1 MSNLSELLPTGGGQN
16 AVDFVASGTLG
27 SGQTVILKADGTVE
41 AVSGVSASQAVGTSQ
56 TTTANPRVMSSAY
69 DSAQEKTVIVYADSN
84 NSSYGT
90 AVVVTTTGSTV
101 SLGTPQVFES
111 FNIGGGS
118 RPTATVYDENSGKIV
133 ICYIQVNS
141 GIGVYNAKAI
151 VGTVSGTSISFG
163 SSVNVSTSNNIHYLS
178 AAYDS
183 INNKVVVCYR
193 DENNGNRGESKVG
206 TVSGNSISFGGVTV
220 FSSTTTRNM
229 SMAFDANTGK
239 IVIGYRASNNY
250 GTSIVG
256 TVGGTSIGFGSP
268 VVFNSGTTS
277 TIATSYDST
286 NNKVVIAYQKA
297 DGTSYGAAKVG
308 TVSGTSISFGTEAVF
323 STTALY
329 SLTGNS
335 FDINSGKV
343 IIAYGTT
350 TAYTEKAICGL
361 VSGTGISFTDAVID
375 LPNSGG
381 NGVTV
386 TYDASA
392 LISVVGLQA
401 TSTNLGVATI
411 QPAYSSTNVADFI
424 GITAEAISD
433 TATGAVNVYGGINEA
448 QTGLTIGS
456 DYYVQDD
463 GSLSTATST
472 VKAGQAISATTINMM
487 DLT

>member
-1 MSNLSELLPTGGGQN
+1 MSNLSELLPAGGG
-16 AVDFVASGTLG
+16 AKEFSAVASGTL
-27 SGQTVILKADGTVE
+27 SNGQTVVLNSNGTVE
-41 AVSGVSASQAVGTSQ
+41 AVAETSVAQNVGTSQ

-69 DSAQEKTVIVYADSN
+69 DSAQEKTVIVYADQN

-111 FNIGGGS
+111 FNIGYSS

-133 ICYIQVNS
+133 ICYIQVNT
-141 GIGVYNAKAI
+141 GIGVYNGKAR
-151 VGTVSGTSISFG
+151 VGAVSGTSISFG
-163 SSVNVSTSNNIHYLS
+163 SSTDVDTSNNINYFS

-193 DENNGNRGESKVG
+193 DENISNRAEARVG
-206 TVSGNSISFGGVTV
+206 TVSGNSISFGSATI
-220 FSSTTTRNM
+220 FNSNNTSYM

-239 IVIGYRASNNY
+239 IVIGYRPINNY

-256 TVGGTSIGFGSP
+256 TVGLTSISFGSP

-308 TVSGTSISFGTEAVF
+308 TVSGTSISFGTETVF

-329 SLTGNS
+329 SVPANS
-335 FDINSGKV
+335 FDVNSGKI

-361 VSGTGISFTDAVID
+361 VSGTGISFTDAVIN

-381 NGVTV
+381 NGVAV

-411 QPAYSSTNVADFI
+411 QPAYSSTNFADFI
-424 GITAEAISD
+424 GITQEAISD
-433 TATGAVNVYGGINEA
+433 TATGLVTPQGGVNTSVSS
-448 QTGLTIGS
+448 LTTGS

-463 GSLSTATST
+463 GTLSTTVSSVPAGRALSTTSILLE
-472 VKAGQAISATTINMM
+472 G
-487 DLT
+487 